1 MKHIEDSVKKSE
13 EITSILEK
21 NKELEAIK
29 IQEYYKKQDQLQK
42 QKAVIDMMIQEDFQ
56 KKQFMNE
63 QKEKKIQQVLIVNER
78 QESYKKSE
86 ILNKLEFKNVNV
98 FFFCNNLDKKKT

>member
-98 FFFCNNLDKKKT
+98 LIFFIII